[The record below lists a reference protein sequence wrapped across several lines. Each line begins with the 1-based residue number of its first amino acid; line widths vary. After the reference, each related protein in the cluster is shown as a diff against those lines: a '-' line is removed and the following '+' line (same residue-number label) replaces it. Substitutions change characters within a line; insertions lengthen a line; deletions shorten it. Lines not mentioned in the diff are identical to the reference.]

1 LTSTFAAF
9 FALFSGTSLFVTG
22 VGLLSTAVA
31 LRAAALGFSDALTGA
46 IMGAYFLGFVVGTQ
60 VGPKIVIRVGHVRAF
75 SAFAAG
81 AAAALLLHPLWLNA
95 GAWLVLRFATGVC
108 VVGLYMVIES
118 WLNER
123 STNATRGR
131 AFAIYQIISLGSLG
145 LGQYLILVGGPTSA
159 APFLIAGALFSIGL
173 VPVVLTKVAEPAP
186 ISAVKLDLRRL
197 WRISPLGVAG
207 TLVSALS
214 NGSFFALGPVFAQR
228 MGLATAEIS
237 VFMSLLLFGGVL
249 LQWPIGQLSDRW
261 DRRTVILVVSIAGA
275 ALCGLTWLLGAENQA
290 VLFAVVFVYGGVT
303 TSLYSLCVAHSNDY
317 VPAQDAVA
325 TASGLLLVYGIGATI
340 GPLVAG
346 AVMQIA
352 GTAAFWLFLVTMFAA
367 LALFILARMALR
379 TEQPV
384 QEPFVMLT
392 RTSQS
397 ALEALPAL
405 AAERSSGSQPP

>member
-1 LTSTFAAF
+1 
-9 FALFSGTSLFVTG
+9 
-22 VGLLSTAVA
+22 
-31 LRAAALGFSDALTGA
+31 
-46 IMGAYFLGFVVGTQ
+46 
-60 VGPKIVIRVGHVRAF
+60 
-75 SAFAAG
+75 
-81 AAAALLLHPLWLNA
+81 
-95 GAWLVLRFATGVC
+95 
-108 VVGLYMVIES
+108 
-118 WLNER
+118 
-123 STNATRGR
+123 
-131 AFAIYQIISLGSLG
+131 
-145 LGQYLILVGGPTSA
+145 
-159 APFLIAGALFSIGL
+159 
-173 VPVVLTKVAEPAP
+173 
-186 ISAVKLDLRRL
+186 
-197 WRISPLGVAG
+197 
-207 TLVSALS
+207 
-214 NGSFFALGPVFAQR
+214 

-261 DRRTVILVVSIAGA
+261 DRRTVILLVSIVGA

-340 GPLVAG
+340 GPPVAG
-346 AVMQIA
+346 VVMQSA
-352 GTAAFWLFLVTMFAA
+352 GAAAFWLFLVAMFAA

-397 ALEALPAL
+397 ALEALPVL
-405 AAERSSGSQPP
+405 AAERSSSSQHR